1 MAGEGGDL
9 GLSAHAHS
17 LRMHCCLQLAD
28 SLFTDPPCTLQLRL
42 EHVAEWGTTKDFR
55 VSVKT
60 ITGQAL
66 SLTAQ
71 GAAAAALRRAD
82 PREPVPRL
90 LS

>member
-1 MAGEGGDL
+1 MRL
-9 GLSAHAHS
+9 LF
-17 LRMHCCLQLAD
+17 CLQLAA

-66 SLTAQ
+66 SLVAQ
-71 GAAAAALRRAD
+71 GAAAAAMRRAD
-82 PREPVPRL
+82 PREPPLTAVVTAPL
-90 LS
+90 LTQAWTTSPI